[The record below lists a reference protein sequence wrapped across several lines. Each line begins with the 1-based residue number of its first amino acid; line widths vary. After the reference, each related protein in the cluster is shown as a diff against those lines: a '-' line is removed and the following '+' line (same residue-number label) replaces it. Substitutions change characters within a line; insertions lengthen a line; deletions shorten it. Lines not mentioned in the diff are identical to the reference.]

1 MSPKVNIPRTVV
13 DVHYR
18 YKIEDV
24 QLQHTDRNQMT
35 KTIIANTVQLSKDI
49 NVAVE
54 HVRPLDSRFASEQ
67 VHEES
72 AAPEFIAKHMSLHF
86 NTPATVED
94 DKITVKGNF
103 TLEQVR
109 TALDEFIEQIVLC
122 PKCA

>member
-18 YKIEDV
+18 YKMEDV
-24 QLQHTDRNQMT
+24 QLQHTGRNQMT
-35 KTIIANTVQLSKDI
+35 KTIIVNTVQLSKDI
-49 NVAVE
+49 NV
-54 HVRPLDSRFASEQ
+54 S
-67 VHEES
+67 
-72 AAPEFIAKHMSLHF
+72 PEFIAKHMSLHF

-94 DKITVKGNF
+94 EKISIKGNF